1 MNFFEHQAQA
11 ERKTFRL
18 VICYILGL
26 FLTFLAIHAI
36 VTSVVI
42 IATDE
47 FRGSGA
53 YGENQSDDDLYDDFG
68 EMFVPQFLNP
78 ELLLIDLALVV
89 LVVGGGTLYKTS
101 QLKRI
106 DGDGI
111 AQMYGGVRIQER
123 GASWKEKRLLNI
135 VEEMAIASGIH
146 VPNVYVL
153 RNESGI
159 NAFAAGNS

>member
-53 YGENQSDDDLYDDFG
+53 YGESQSDDDLYDDFG

-78 ELLLIDLALVV
+78 ELLLICTPCISLMD
-89 LVVGGGTLYKTS
+89 
-101 QLKRI
+101 R
-106 DGDGI
+106 
-111 AQMYGGVRIQER
+111 
-123 GASWKEKRLLNI
+123 
-135 VEEMAIASGIH
+135 AI
-146 VPNVYVL
+146 
-153 RNESGI
+153 R
-159 NAFAAGNS
+159 